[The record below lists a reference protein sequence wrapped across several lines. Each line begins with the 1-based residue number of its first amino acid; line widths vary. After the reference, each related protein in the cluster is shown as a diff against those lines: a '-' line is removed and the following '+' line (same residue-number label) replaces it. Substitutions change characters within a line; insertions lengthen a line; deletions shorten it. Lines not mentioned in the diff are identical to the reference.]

1 MKQKL
6 MALAIFAILTTSV
19 IANEQ
24 TTEPA
29 LQKISGRDF
38 KSSLV
43 VAPSNGNYPEF
54 IGFSRDRAYMEIRDD
69 NDRSM
74 VVAIQWTFI
83 KDLDDNFIAD
93 IKQRLEKNRK

>member
-6 MALAIFAILTTSV
+6 MALAIFTILTTSV

-24 TTEPA
+24 KTEPV
-29 LQKISGRDF
+29 LQKISGLDF

-43 VAPSNGNYPEF
+43 VAPSNGNYPQF
-54 IGFSRDRAYMEIRDD
+54 IGFSRDRAYLEIRDD

-74 VVAIQWTFI
+74 VVAVQWTFI
-83 KDLDDNFIAD
+83 KDLDDKFIAD
-93 IKQRLEKNRK
+93 LKQRLEKKTR